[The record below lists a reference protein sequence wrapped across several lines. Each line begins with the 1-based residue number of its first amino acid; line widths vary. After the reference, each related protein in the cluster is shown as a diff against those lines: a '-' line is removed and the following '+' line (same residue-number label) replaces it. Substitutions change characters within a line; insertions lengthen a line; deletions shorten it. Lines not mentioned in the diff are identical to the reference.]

1 MDTNDLNRRLRFA
14 LTMDDSDVIDSYR
27 HVGYEASIELVK
39 AWRIKLGEPDYVP
52 CPPAAIH
59 AMLNGV
65 VIQRRG
71 PQEPLAASSTPS
83 TEKKADA
90 TSKTQSGNTSG
101 SGDESVQIVDN
112 NEILKQIRIALSL
125 RTDDVLTLINSS
137 GGKLSKGELNA
148 LFRNRSARNY
158 RRCGDQ
164 VLRWF
169 LSALASARDVK
180 PSDTASGPG

>member
-1 MDTNDLNRRLRFA
+1 MDTNDLNRRVRFA
-14 LTMDDSDVIDSYR
+14 LAMDDSDVIDCYR
-27 HVGYEASIELVK
+27 HVGYKASIELVK

-71 PQEPLAASSTPS
+71 PKEPPAVSTPPS
-83 TEKKADA
+83 TEKSAEASSERQTGGAA
-90 TSKTQSGNTSG
+90 TPS
-101 SGDESVQIVDN
+101 DESTAIVDN
-112 NEILKQIRIALSL
+112 NEILKQIRIAMSL
-125 RTDDVLTLINSS
+125 RTNDVLNLINSS

-148 LFRNRSARNY
+148 LFRNPSARNY

-169 LSALASARDVK
+169 LSALASARDEK
-180 PSDTASGPG
+180 PSVAP